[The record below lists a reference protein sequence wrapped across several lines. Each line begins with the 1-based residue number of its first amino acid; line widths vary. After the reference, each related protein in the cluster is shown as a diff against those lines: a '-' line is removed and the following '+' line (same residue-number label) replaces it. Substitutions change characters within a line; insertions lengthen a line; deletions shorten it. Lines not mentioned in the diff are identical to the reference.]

1 MHRAGLQAGDAILGI
16 VADAAAQGIAVGEA
30 LEAAE
35 RGVAQAGGD
44 IAAVLLHTGD
54 AIIGVVVI
62 VDNNPATRI
71 DDAGEIA
78 VHVIVVLGDVV
89 DAEEVF
95 DLPGQLPFCRI
106 FVTAAASLIGNA
118 AQPPLAVDAAIITV
132 ADVGIARI
140 VDQGQ
145 AVFGVVLVLN
155 ADSFG
160 VGLADEIAGFIVA
173 VGGGAGILKTDISKS
188 RPPKV

>member
-1 MHRAGLQAGDAILGI
+1 LHRAGLQAGDAILGI